1 MITENA
7 MALNFKDINETVRIK
22 GSKLSIKILSATGKE
37 GDHFVTVSPAL
48 LVSGYGSSEEEAKES
63 FEENL
68 RLFCEDFMK
77 LDSQQR
83 ELELLKMGFSKV
95 KFHNKDFSRS
105 YIDENGMLQGFEPG
119 SLKAAMLE
127 ETF

>member
-1 MITENA
+1 MITEKA

-22 GSKLSIKILSATGKE
+22 RSKLSIKILSATGKE

-48 LVSGYGSSEEEAKES
+48 LVSGYGSSEVEAKES
-63 FEENL
+63 FGENL